1 MSTCVIHHLTELIRT
16 RNARTEGYRRCGKNL
31 NRHILRFG
39 RKVLRREEGLRPL
52 AVRLEGVSTTYE
64 GEERPAIRDINLSV
78 RAGELVTII
87 GPNGAGKTTL
97 LETINGLLRS
107 EGLVE
112 VLGLDVHRHGR
123 EVRRKTGYVP
133 QDFMVPPDTPFLAKD
148 VVMMGRVGRIGPLR
162 PSSKRDWEI
171 VMAVMEE
178 LGIADLAD
186 RPIGRLSG
194 GQQQKVMI
202 ARALAKE
209 PELLLLDEPFSS
221 LDARSR
227 RLVCRILADLREDR
241 EATALVVTHDLS
253 AMPEDCDKVVLLN
266 GGRITA
272 QGEPEEV
279 FSSEAFLRAYGALR
293 LVRT

>member
-1 MSTCVIHHLTELIRT
+1 M
-16 RNARTEGYRRCGKNL
+16 
-31 NRHILRFG
+31 
-39 RKVLRREEGLRPL
+39 
-52 AVRLEGVSTTYE
+52 RLEGVSTTYE
-64 GEERPAIRDINLSV
+64 GEERPAIRDISLSV
-78 RAGELVTII
+78 GAGELVAVI

-112 VLGLDVHRHGR
+112 VLGLDVRRKGR
-123 EVRRKTGYVP
+123 EVRRRTGYVP
-133 QDFMVPPDTPFLAKD
+133 QDFMVPADTPFLAKD
-148 VVMMGRVGRIGPLR
+148 VVMMGRAGRIGPLR
-162 PSSKRDWEI
+162 APDRRDWEI

-186 RPIGRLSG
+186 RPMGRLSG

-241 EATALVVTHDLS
+241 GLTALVVTHDLS
-253 AMPEDCDKVVLLN
+253 SMPEGCDRVVLLN
-266 GGRITA
+266 GGRMTA
-272 QGEPEEV
+272 VGEPDEV
-279 FSSEAFLRAYGALR
+279 FSSEAFLRAYGPVR

>member
-1 MSTCVIHHLTELIRT
+1 MAEPPESLKYACITELREGI
-16 RNARTEGYRRCGKNL
+16 TEGG
-31 NRHILRFG
+31 
-39 RKVLRREEGLRPL
+39 GLEL
-52 AVRLEGVSTTYE
+52 AIRLKDVSTTYE
-64 GEERPAIRDINLSV
+64 GEKRPAIRDVDLEV
-78 RAGELVTII
+78 RPGELVAVI

-112 VLGLDVHRHGR
+112 VLGLDVRRHGR
-123 EVRRKTGYVP
+123 EVRRRTGYVP
-133 QDFMVPPDTPFLAKD
+133 QDFMVPSDTPFLAKD

-162 PSSKRDWEI
+162 PPSRRDWEV
-171 VMAVMEE
+171 VMAVMEQ

-186 RPIGRLSG
+186 RPVGKLSG

-227 RLVCRILADLREDR
+227 EVVCRLVTDLRDDR
-241 EATALVVTHDLS
+241 LVTALVVTHDLS
-253 AMPEDCDKVVLLN
+253 AMPEECDRVVLLN

-272 QGEPEEV
+272 DGEPEEV
-279 FSSEAFLRAYGALR
+279 FGSEAFLRAYGH
-293 LVRT
+293 VRVVRP

>member
-1 MSTCVIHHLTELIRT
+1 
-16 RNARTEGYRRCGKNL
+16 
-31 NRHILRFG
+31 
-39 RKVLRREEGLRPL
+39 
-52 AVRLEGVSTTYE
+52 VRLEGVSTTYE